1 MHSSL
6 QKIKKKNCKP
16 RWWTSQIKTGLLHK
30 NRGNNIYL
38 ASSNKKGKIEY
49 EKYRKRNKN
58 DD

>member
-6 QKIKKKNCKP
+6 QKIKKKTAN
-16 RWWTSQIKTGLLHK
+16 QGGGLVKLK
-30 NRGNNIYL
+30 QDYYI
-38 ASSNKKGKIEY
+38 KKGKIEY